1 LLSHEEDSLVR
12 RALRDSSELALQV
25 GGVALARQ
33 PWAGQVAAV
42 LRKYGAGVD
51 LGSPQLI
58 DVSNILEVAEDS
70 VRQELSLAQ
79 GTRFRTYVAV
89 TGTGLGDEIELPA
102 YLQSLEHRGKWRE
115 VAQLRTGS
123 HWLAEETGRWQQQP
137 REERLCQH
145 CLAAGERHLED
156 VHHCIFQCPRAAE
169 LRAQYPQLFTPNH
182 TSSLTAFF
190 KRAAPKA
197 LSSFCRAL
205 YLLSSPT

>member
-1 LLSHEEDSLVR
+1 MLC
-12 RALRDSSELALQV
+12 
-25 GGVALARQ
+25 
-33 PWAGQVAAV
+33 
-42 LRKYGAGVD
+42 KYGAGVD

-137 REERLCQH
+137 REERPMCVLH
-145 CLAAGERHLED
+145 
-156 VHHCIFQCPRAAE
+156 
-169 LRAQYPQLFTPNH
+169 YSLFVSNH
-182 TSSLTAFF
+182 W
-190 KRAAPKA
+190 
-197 LSSFCRAL
+197 
-205 YLLSSPT
+205 